1 MFLFAPLTIDQAKHD
16 LKPRPNG
23 KCLAIKH
30 DQTLLSDQ
38 TFSVWTPCLIVFDKI

>member
-1 MFLFAPLTIDQAKHD
+1 MQAVIDERDLTMKLVIPG

-30 DQTLLSDQ
+30 DQTLFGDQ
-38 TFSVWTPCLIVFDKI
+38 TC